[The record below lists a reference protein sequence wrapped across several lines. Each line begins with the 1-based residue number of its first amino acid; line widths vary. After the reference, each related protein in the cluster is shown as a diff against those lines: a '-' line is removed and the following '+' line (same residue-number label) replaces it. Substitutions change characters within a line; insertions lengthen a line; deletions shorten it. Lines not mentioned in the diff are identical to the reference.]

1 MFAEERQ
8 QRVLEALEKQSRIKV
23 MELADL
29 LEVSPSTIRRDLDQL
44 EAAGLLQRTHGGA
57 LLRPQ
62 ARFEP
67 AFCEKEDQYLKEKE
81 AIAGLAA
88 SMVQPG
94 ETIIID
100 AGTTTFQML
109 KHLREKKNLTII
121 TNAINFAKEL
131 NADHNIEL
139 IMIGGTVRLNTQALV
154 GPLSEANLKNF
165 YADKAFI
172 AANGCTAQ
180 KGLTTP
186 NLTEAYTKRAMVQA
200 ATEVI
205 ALLDHSKFGQ
215 INLVPII
222 PLSELDL
229 IITDSG
235 IAPAYQNEMN
245 NAGIR
250 LFIA

>member
-8 QRVLEALEKQSRIKV
+8 QRVLEALQKQSRIKV
-23 MELADL
+23 MELAAL
-29 LEVSPSTIRRDLDQL
+29 LNVSPATIRRDLDEL
-44 EAAGLLQRTHGGA
+44 ETAGLLQRTHGGA

-67 AFCEKEDQYLKEKE
+67 TFFEKEDQYLAQKEQ
-81 AIAGLAA
+81 IGYLAA
-88 SMVQPG
+88 SMINPG

-109 KHLREKKNLTII
+109 KYLREKRNLTII
-121 TNAINFAKEL
+121 TNAINFAKEFT
-131 NADHNIEL
+131 ADHNIEL

-165 YADKAFI
+165 HADKAFI
-172 AANGCTAQ
+172 AANGCMPQ

-186 NLTEAYTKRAMVQA
+186 NLSEAYTKRAMAQA

-205 ALLDHSKFGQ
+205 AVLDHSKFGQ
-215 INLVPII
+215 INLATII
-222 PLSELDL
+222 PLSEVDL

-235 IAPAYQNEMN
+235 IAPACRKELED
-245 NAGIR
+245 AGSQ
-250 LFIA
+250 LVIA